1 MLLQK
6 LSKLFRRNEMTSE
19 NSSPSEPT
27 ETKVLSDVEINSQPT
42 PNPNALK
49 FILNKIVINTDKATF
64 RTANECSEI
73 PLATNL
79 FKLRGVDQLH
89 FFQNVI
95 TVTKF
100 SYIDWE
106 ELEEQVKESIRL
118 NIDTH
123 NATFEIFDPEKE
135 RRKNLAPELLEIEAI
150 LDKTIRPGLQ
160 GDGGDIQV
168 LSFANNVLMVKYEG
182 ACGTCP
188 SSQTGTLEAIKG
200 ILREQ
205 LNNPSIEV
213 YAEPSGAEAHHH
225 GY

>member
-1 MLLQK
+1 
-6 LSKLFRRNEMTSE
+6 MTIE
-19 NSSPSEPT
+19 TEAPNRPESP
-27 ETKVLSDVEINSQPT
+27 SDVEINSQPT

-49 FILNKIVINTDKATF
+49 FIINKIVINADKATF
-64 RTANECSEI
+64 RTATECSDI
-73 PLATNL
+73 PLAVNL

-100 SYIDWE
+100 SYIDWD
-106 ELEEQVKESIRL
+106 ELEAQVTEVIKL
-118 NIDTH
+118 NIDKH
-123 NATFEIFDPEKE
+123 NPTFEIFDPEKE

-205 LNNPSIEV
+205 LNNPDIQV
-213 YAEPSGAEAHHH
+213 YAEPSGSAAHHH
-225 GY
+225 E

>member
-1 MLLQK
+1 MTN
-6 LSKLFRRNEMTSE
+6 NEVGAPSASVASE
-19 NSSPSEPT
+19 
-27 ETKVLSDVEINSQPT
+27 VEINAQPT

-49 FILNKIVINTDKATF
+49 FIISKIVINTDKATF
-64 RTANECSEI
+64 RSANECSEI
-73 PLATNL
+73 PLAVNL

-100 SYIDWE
+100 SYIDWI
-106 ELEEQVKESIRL
+106 ELEEQIKDTIRL
-118 NIDTH
+118 NIDKH

-135 RRKNLAPELLEIEAI
+135 RRKNLSPELLEIEQI

-168 LSFANNVLMVKYEG
+168 LSFSNNVIMVKYEG

-200 ILREQ
+200 IMREQ
-205 LNNPSIEV
+205 LNNPEIEV
-213 YAEPSGAEAHHH
+213 YAEPSGTSAQHF
-225 GY
+225 Y